1 MRKTKGMWAL
11 VLVWACVAIG
21 SSPVVQ
27 AQTPERVLLTVLHTN
42 DTHSCVMP
50 INKNYAD
57 TMQADKGGFL
67 RRAVF
72 VAQEREKDTDLLLFD
87 CGDFSQGSPYYSL
100 FKGEVEVELMNYMR
114 YDACTIGNHEF
125 DFGLENMAHLFR
137 KATFPVVCCNYGFS
151 GTVLEGCVK
160 PYVVLERKGVRVGV
174 LGVAPAMDGLVAHAN
189 YEGVTY
195 EDPVTAAGRVVEI
208 LRGEEKC
215 DVVICLSHLGWNL
228 PGMSDEEFIR
238 ATRGIDVVL
247 GGHSHTYLTEPEFVE
262 NADGCTVVYNQVGK
276 NGQFV
281 GRMEIGLKKRSGQA
295 KP

>member
-125 DFGLENMAHLFR
+125 DFGLENMARLFR

-262 NADGCTVVYNQVGK
+262 NADGCTVVYNQMGK

>member
-125 DFGLENMAHLFR
+125 DFGLENMARLFR

-195 EDPVTAAGRVVEI
+195 EDPVTAAVRVVEI

-262 NADGCTVVYNQVGK
+262 NADGCTVVYNQMGK